1 MGGTDMKKQDK
12 PIIEVYP
19 LKEKALSEESS
30 QMDFLIRITAPEI
43 QIGKERPLLN
53 LGLVLDRSGSMSGEK
68 IENAKKAA
76 CYCVDQLMSTDRISV
91 TIFDDRVDT
100 IITTMLVENRSEI
113 KGRIN
118 QIRSGGTTALHA
130 AWVEGGRQVA
140 ECLNPGC
147 LNRVVLVTDG
157 LANVGETDPD
167 TIVSQAL
174 GLNKKNISTSTIGI
188 GNDFNEDLL
197 IPMAKAAGGNSW
209 FVEGPEDFQR
219 IFETEMEGI
228 LRDVCTNV
236 SLKIE
241 PEKRVEILAVLN
253 DFDSISHSKYS
264 LPNLLSGDPLD
275 IVVRTQLPG
284 GQKGNRRVFNL
295 KLEWNPQ
302 GNNKKHSEQ
311 NHAKINYATEDEV
324 KIQEEN
330 IEVQKAVQLLEAAK
344 TRRTAMEYLDKNE
357 YKRASAIL
365 NEASESAQMMAK
377 IHNDS
382 DLHAESM
389 ALDNLSKNIKNKKG
403 RAHTRK
409 VMAYQSVNRQR
420 GRREKQNVK
429 DKRSS

>member
-1 MGGTDMKKQDK
+1 MGGNKMKKQDK
-12 PIIEVYP
+12 PKIEVYP
-19 LKEKALSEESS
+19 LKEKAISDESS
-30 QMDFLIRITAPEI
+30 QMDFLIRVTAPEI
-43 QIGKERPLLN
+43 RIGKERPLLN

-100 IITTMLVENRSEI
+100 IIPTMLVENRSEI
-113 KGRIN
+113 KKRIN
-118 QIRSGGTTALHA
+118 QIRSGGSTALHA
-130 AWVEGGRQVA
+130 AWVEGGKQVA
-140 ECLNPGC
+140 ECLNPKC

-197 IPMAKAAGGNSW
+197 IPMAKSAGGNSW

-241 PEKRVEILAVLN
+241 PEKRVEILSVLN
-253 DFDSISHSKYS
+253 EFDSISHGKYS

-275 IVVRTQLPG
+275 IVLRTQLPG
-284 GQKGNRRVFNL
+284 GSQGTCRVFSL

-311 NHAKINYATEDEV
+311 NHAKIHYAPEDEV
-324 KIQEEN
+324 KKQKEN

-344 TRRTAMEYLDKNE
+344 ARRKAMEYLDRND

-365 NEASESAQMMAK
+365 DEVSESAQIMAK

-382 DLHAESM
+382 DLQAESM
-389 ALDNLSKNIKNKKG
+389 ALDNLSKNIRNKKDH
-403 RAHTRK
+403 AHTRK
-409 VMAYQSVNRQR
+409 MMAYQSVNRQR

-429 DKRSS
+429 NKQRS